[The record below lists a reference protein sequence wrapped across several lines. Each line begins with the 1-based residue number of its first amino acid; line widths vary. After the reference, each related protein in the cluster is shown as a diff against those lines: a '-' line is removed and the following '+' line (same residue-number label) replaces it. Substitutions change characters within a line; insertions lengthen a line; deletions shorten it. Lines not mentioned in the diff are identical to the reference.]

1 MIDYEQNLNEIN
13 WNKQK
18 KQNSFI
24 RARIDDLIYTI
35 NKINLKIIIFYF
47 TGFYIYLYSLTPIEG
62 VTMTCFKRNGV
73 ECYYLLA
80 ILIFISSSFISISI
94 FIIIHLKYSKIHLL
108 IICAIIYLIII

>member
-35 NKINLKIIIFYF
+35 NKINLKIII
-47 TGFYIYLYSLTPIEG
+47 
-62 VTMTCFKRNGV
+62 NN
-73 ECYYLLA
+73 A
-80 ILIFISSSFISISI
+80 
-94 FIIIHLKYSKIHLL
+94 
-108 IICAIIYLIII
+108 